1 MTLTFSRVTLA
12 GPLLTLAE
20 AKAQL
25 QITDTVHD
33 AIVAQKLAA
42 AEEQV
47 LAYLAAAGDPTWT
60 PATAPLEVKNA
71 ILGLTTH
78 YYEHR
83 GDDFGVGGRDVAVI
97 WRELAEMLKMYRD
110 PTLA

>member
-1 MTLTFSRVTLA
+1 MTLTFSRVVLS
-12 GPLLTLAE
+12 GPLLTLEE

-25 QITDTVHD
+25 RIVDTAHD
-33 AIVAQKLAA
+33 AEVAQKLAA
-42 AEEQV
+42 AEEGV

-71 ILGLTTH
+71 ILALTTH

-83 GDDFGVGGRDVAVI
+83 GDDFGTFNRDTAVV
-97 WRELAEMLKMYRD
+97 WAELQFMLRFYRD
-110 PTLA
+110 PAMA

>member
-1 MTLTFSRVTLA
+1 VTLTFSRVTLA

-25 QITDTVHD
+25 HITDTAND
-33 AIVAQKLAA
+33 AVIAQKLAA

-60 PATAPLEVKNA
+60 PATAPREVKNA

-83 GDDFGVGGRDVAVI
+83 GDDFGNRDEGVI
-97 WRELAEMLKMYRD
+97 WRELAHMLKMYRD